1 MAQDTDELIE
11 RFHTAN
17 LRFRRN
23 FECQLLQRM
32 GPSIT
37 APQMYVLFYVKRKG
51 KCKLSDIADKVEVK
65 PSAVTVMIDRMERAG
80 YVVRRD
86 DPADRRSI
94 LVELTAS
101 GEEMLAQA
109 VSLRNELIQDYFSR
123 LEPEERVILTK
134 LLEKLAPPDKE

>member
-1 MAQDTDELIE
+1 MAQDSEDLID
-11 RFHTAN
+11 RFHTAS
-17 LRFRRN
+17 LRFRRD
-23 FECQLLQRM
+23 FECQLLQRL

-101 GEEMLAQA
+101 GEKMLAQA
-109 VSLRNELIQDYFSR
+109 VSLRNEIIHEYFTR
-123 LEPEERVILTK
+123 LTPDERTVLTG

>member
-1 MAQDTDELIE
+1 MAQDSEDLIE

-17 LRFRRN
+17 LRFRRG
-23 FECQLLQRM
+23 FECRLLQRM

-101 GEEMLAQA
+101 GEEMLEQA
-109 VSLRNELIQDYFSR
+109 VSHRNDIIRDYFSR
-123 LEPEERVILTK
+123 LEPEERRALTE
-134 LLEKLAPPDKE
+134 LLEKMAPQEKE

>member
-1 MAQDTDELIE
+1 MAQDSEELIE

-17 LRFRRN
+17 LRFRRG
-23 FECQLLQRM
+23 FECQILQRM

-101 GEEMLAQA
+101 GEEMLEQA
-109 VSLRNELIQDYFSR
+109 VKRRNEIIRDYFSR
-123 LEPEERVILTK
+123 LEPEERRTLTE
-134 LLEKLAPPDKE
+134 LLEKMAPQEKQ